1 MYLTGTFLSFS
12 ICLLKQSAGPGMAI
26 EEVLMSCKW
35 EVHISA
41 IWIAHIPYK
50 HIEGCFIIVVEC
62 WVESR

>member
-1 MYLTGTFLSFS
+1 
-12 ICLLKQSAGPGMAI
+12 MAI